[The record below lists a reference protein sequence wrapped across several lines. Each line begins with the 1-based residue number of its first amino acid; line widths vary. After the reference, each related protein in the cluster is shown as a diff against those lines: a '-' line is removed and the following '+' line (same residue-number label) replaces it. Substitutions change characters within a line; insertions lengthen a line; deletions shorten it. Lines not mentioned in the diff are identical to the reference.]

1 MKGDFMN
8 IYLEILLLVLSYI
21 LGSIP
26 FGLLLG
32 KIKGIDL
39 REVGSKNIGT
49 TNAWRNL
56 GPGLGILTLILD
68 VLKAVIILGLVR
80 YNIIPNEGIIIDPIF
95 YGLAAAIGHT
105 NSIFLKFKGGK
116 AVACTAGVLL
126 VYSPTTTIIF
136 AFVFFV
142 TLFIS
147 KYVSLSSMMAILVT
161 FLVSFIIPY
170 TGGKDFITGLQ
181 LDFDFVIALG
191 IFCIYIFL
199 NHISNIKRIRRGEER
214 KIHLIKKR

>member
-1 MKGDFMN
+1 MPGA
-8 IYLEILLLVLSYI
+8 
-21 LGSIP
+21 
-26 FGLLLG
+26 
-32 KIKGIDL
+32 
-39 REVGSKNIGT
+39 T
-49 TNAWRNL
+49 

-68 VLKAVIILGLVR
+68 VFKAVIVLGLIR
-80 YNIIPNEGIIIDPIF
+80 YNMIPNESIDYRSIF

-105 NSIFLKFKGGK
+105 HSIFLKFKGGN

-126 VYSPTTTIIF
+126 DYSPATTIIF

-147 KYVSLSSMMAILVT
+147 KYVSLGSMMAILVT
-161 FLVSFIIPY
+161 FLVSFMIPY
-170 TGGKDFITGLQ
+170 LGGKDFITGLQ

-191 IFCIYIFL
+191 IFCVYIFL
-199 NHISNIKRIRRGEER
+199 NHISNIKRIQSGEER